1 MLAWRRAA
9 SWVAAAVAAAPARRF
24 GWLLTRGALF
34 SLLLIV
40 GMVGVVWVSIWLHLA
55 EQKQQFRQHALSE
68 AANLAQTAAA
78 GIHQTLASVDDA
90 LRLAASVYASD
101 PKHFDIAAVASR
113 VNRTH
118 STGFEVALIGPDG
131 KLADSSLGTPVT
143 PIDLSGERFFQVQRD
158 DDADRMFVS
167 EPILGRTTAR
177 WSLLFTRRVQGA
189 DGWFM
194 GVVAAAVSPDW
205 LTGIF
210 NALDI
215 GRGTLLL
222 LDQANRIRSV
232 ADANA
237 SVVKDG
243 IGRSIGGSPLA
254 LAAAGAARGA
264 LAWRNPLT
272 GATQLIAFAKIPDY
286 DSIVA
291 VGLDEGE
298 SLAAYRTYA
307 RQYEIFG
314 ACLTALILAAGVLLL
329 DNTRRILMSRS
340 ILQNTMNA
348 ISQGV
353 VMIDADGRIPVI
365 NRRTHELLQL
375 PAEDSQA
382 SALLRA
388 EASSGKPPADD
399 SAAARLLAAH
409 GMDDVQPRAEGTAE
423 SVEQS
428 FPNGTV
434 LEIRTHRLDD
444 GGLVRTYTDI
454 TERKQT
460 EAKIIHLALHDALT
474 GLPNRIVFADR
485 LSAEL
490 RRTAGEARACAVLWI
505 NLDRFKHINNLR
517 GQGFGDCVLLQVA
530 ERLHALVQP
539 DDLLARF
546 GGDEFC
552 ILRTGVHDPDAVE
565 RLARQV
571 LARLAEPYEIDGRFT
586 RLTAS
591 IGGAISKPH
600 AVTSDELLT
609 QADTALFRAKGMG
622 RGIACLFD
630 PQMDAKITE
639 QRLLEDDLRTALA
652 QDALRV
658 HYQPTYNVI
667 TGRISGFEALARWP
681 HPSRGAVPPAIFV
694 QVAEEAGLVGALG
707 EWVMRT
713 ACADARRW
721 PGGLHLAVN
730 VSPKQIWEPDITRR
744 TARILE
750 EAGLQAERL
759 TLEITES
766 VLMDASD
773 ERALSAIGGLK
784 DLGAH
789 IALDDFGTGFSS
801 LSYLHRFPFDRLKID
816 KSFVHDLL
824 LPGGSQTIVQAIISL
839 SRNLRLGV
847 VAEGVERQGQLDW
860 LRAAGCPEVQGF
872 LIGRPMPAD
881 NIPRFLAQCDEAIAE
896 PSFS

>member
-1 MLAWRRAA
+1 
-9 SWVAAAVAAAPARRF
+9 
-24 GWLLTRGALF
+24 
-34 SLLLIV
+34 
-40 GMVGVVWVSIWLHLA
+40 
-55 EQKQQFRQHALSE
+55 
-68 AANLAQTAAA
+68 
-78 GIHQTLASVDDA
+78 
-90 LRLAASVYASD
+90 
-101 PKHFDIAAVASR
+101 
-113 VNRTH
+113 
-118 STGFEVALIGPDG
+118 
-131 KLADSSLGTPVT
+131 
-143 PIDLSGERFFQVQRD
+143 
-158 DDADRMFVS
+158 
-167 EPILGRTTAR
+167 
-177 WSLLFTRRVQGA
+177 
-189 DGWFM
+189 
-194 GVVAAAVSPDW
+194 
-205 LTGIF
+205 
-210 NALDI
+210 
-215 GRGTLLL
+215 
-222 LDQANRIRSV
+222 
-232 ADANA
+232 
-237 SVVKDG
+237 
-243 IGRSIGGSPLA
+243 
-254 LAAAGAARGA
+254 
-264 LAWRNPLT
+264 
-272 GATQLIAFAKIPDY
+272 
-286 DSIVA
+286 
-291 VGLDEGE
+291 
-298 SLAAYRTYA
+298 
-307 RQYEIFG
+307 
-314 ACLTALILAAGVLLL
+314 
-329 DNTRRILMSRS
+329 
-340 ILQNTMNA
+340 
-348 ISQGV
+348 
-353 VMIDADGRIPVI
+353 
-365 NRRTHELLQL
+365 
-375 PAEDSQA
+375 
-382 SALLRA
+382 
-388 EASSGKPPADD
+388 
-399 SAAARLLAAH
+399 
-409 GMDDVQPRAEGTAE
+409 
-423 SVEQS
+423 
-428 FPNGTV
+428 
-434 LEIRTHRLDD
+434 
-444 GGLVRTYTDI
+444 
-454 TERKQT
+454 
-460 EAKIIHLALHDALT
+460 
-474 GLPNRIVFADR
+474 
-485 LSAEL
+485 
-490 RRTAGEARACAVLWI
+490 
-505 NLDRFKHINNLR
+505 
-517 GQGFGDCVLLQVA
+517 
-530 ERLHALVQP
+530 
-539 DDLLARF
+539 
-546 GGDEFC
+546 
-552 ILRTGVHDPDAVE
+552 VE

-730 VSPKQIWEPDITRR
+730 LSPKQIWEPDITRR

-750 EAGLQAERL
+750 ESGLQAERL